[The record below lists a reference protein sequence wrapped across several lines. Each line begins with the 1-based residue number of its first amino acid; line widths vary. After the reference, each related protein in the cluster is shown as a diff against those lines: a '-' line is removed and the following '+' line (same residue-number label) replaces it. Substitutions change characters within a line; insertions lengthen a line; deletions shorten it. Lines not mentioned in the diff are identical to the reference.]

1 MALEGPTIRRCGPRR
16 RQHGMTLVELLI
28 VVTVVGILT
37 ALAVPSYRGHVIK
50 ATRADGQ
57 IELLAQATAL
67 ERCFVNLNAYNHS
80 ACTTASGFPKTVAG
94 GRYQITAPTLTA
106 GQFVL
111 AAAPQG
117 VQVKDTKCKTLTLN
131 SRMERGVSDGASD
144 TAAKCWSR

>member
-80 ACTTASGFPKTVAG
+80 ACTSASGFPKTVAG

-106 GQFVL
+106 GQFTLQAVPKL
-111 AAAPQG
+111 SQT
-117 VQVKDTKCKTLTLN
+117 KDTDCKTLSLN
-131 SRMERGVSDGASD
+131 SRMERGVTHGNTK
-144 TAAKCWSR
+144 TAAYCWSR